1 MRWFCVFPLGRRSMM
16 ANNPKKRRIAELPPR
31 REDRFTRPSFHQDFA
46 GLLQQL
52 RDREFWVLR
61 RKLDVYEG
69 CVLVT
74 DTVDLDKLPLR
85 ARIYTTEEGE
95 YGIVPLR

>member
-1 MRWFCVFPLGRRSMM
+1 MRWFCVLPMGRRSMV

-31 REDRFTRPSFHQDFA
+31 REDPLSYPSFHRDFA

-61 RKLDVYEG
+61 RKLDVYEER
-69 CVLVT
+69 VLIT

-85 ARIYTTEEGE
+85 ARIYT
-95 YGIVPLR
+95 